1 MARRSNLTT
10 AAMTMTM
17 AAMLLATTA
26 CTSCTPAATDPGTSG
41 RSSGGEPTARTR
53 KELDAPPP
61 EKMVREAKGVD
72 VSKLSETQQ
81 STFYTMIN
89 TEPSA
94 CDKPHSLATSL
105 REDADCRDSMH
116 VAQFIADRLADG
128 ATPSD
133 IKLEID
139 QLVDA
144 LTVREIPIE
153 GRPTY
158 GNERAPV
165 AVVVFADF
173 QCPHCKLEA
182 PGLRKAVQQYR
193 GQAKLAFK
201 HFPLSTMHTRAEA
214 AARATEAAHM
224 QGKFWEMHDL
234 VFENQTTLED
244 PDLRRFAKQIGLDM
258 AKFDAAYNAKKGQ
271 QLVEDDRIE
280 GEKLEITGTPAVFV
294 NGRYMNPYLFG
305 GTITGWID
313 DALRR

>member
-1 MARRSNLTT
+1 MA
-10 AAMTMTM
+10 MVTM
-17 AAMLLATTA
+17 AAILLATTA
-26 CTSCTPAATDPGTSG
+26 CTSCTPAATDPGASG
-41 RSSGGEPTARTR
+41 RSSGGEPVARQR

-72 VSKLSETQQ
+72 TSKLSETQQ
-81 STFYTMIN
+81 STFFTMIN

-105 REDADCRDSMH
+105 QDDAECRDSLH
-116 VAQFIADRLADG
+116 VAQFIADRLAGG

-139 QLVDA
+139 TLVDA
-144 LTVREIPIE
+144 LTVREIPTE

-165 AVVVFADF
+165 TVVVFADF

-182 PGLRKAVQQYR
+182 PGLRKSVQQYR
-193 GQAKLAFK
+193 GQAKLVFK
-201 HFPLSTMHTRAEA
+201 HFPLSSMHTRAEA

-234 VFENQTTLED
+234 VFDHQTQLED
-244 PDLRRFAKQIGLDM
+244 ADLERYAKQIDGLDFDKWKADYAAEASKLAV
-258 AKFDAAYNAKKGQ
+258 AKDRAHGDLL
-271 QLVEDDRIE
+271 QLA
-280 GEKLEITGTPAVFV
+280 GTPAVYVDGRFV
-294 NGRYMNPYLFG
+294 TPLLWDGKL
-305 GTITGWID
+305 TSWIE